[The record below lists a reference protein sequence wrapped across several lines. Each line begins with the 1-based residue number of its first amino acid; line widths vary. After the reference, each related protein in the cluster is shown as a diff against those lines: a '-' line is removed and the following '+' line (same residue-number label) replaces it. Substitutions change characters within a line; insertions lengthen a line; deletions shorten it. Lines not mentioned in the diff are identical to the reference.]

1 MQATLQSFFQ
11 SLTSTADLSVAQ
23 ALSPI
28 SVRSLTLKKLFS
40 PLLWQGAFF
49 GSIIM
54 KKNNIILIGMP
65 ASGKSTVGVIL
76 AKILGYNFVDADIVI
91 QEKENRKLSEI
102 IEEEGVQGFI
112 DIENRVNSQIEVEK
126 TVISTGGSAVYGKEA
141 MDHYKN
147 IGKVVYLKVSM
158 DVLTRRLND
167 VKQRGVVMREGQSL
181 TSLYNERCALYEKY
195 ADITIDEKSF
205 TMEEVVAE
213 LLAALS

>member
-1 MQATLQSFFQ
+1 
-11 SLTSTADLSVAQ
+11 
-23 ALSPI
+23 
-28 SVRSLTLKKLFS
+28 
-40 PLLWQGAFF
+40 
-49 GSIIM
+49 M

-91 QEKENRKLSEI
+91 QEKEKRKLSEI

-112 DIENRVNSQIEVEK
+112 DIENKVNSQIEVEK

-158 DVLTRRLND
+158 DVLTKRLND

-181 TSLYNERCALYEKY
+181 TSLYNERSALYEKY
-195 ADITIDEKSF
+195 ADITIDEKNLS
-205 TMEEVVAE
+205 MEEVVAE